1 MADDI
6 DAFNPFDDENT
17 DAADEQNTARA
28 VLPDRMTKI
37 YGENTG
43 NVFLWSTQEE
53 ADKSIDF
60 GESEIEQSTVFLE
73 SFRIGGYDE
82 MAQVKDLH
90 VTVDDPEKHIGSYVS
105 YNVTTKTTRGQFDHP
120 EYTVRRRYQDFLW
133 LRQRLEESYP
143 THIVPPLP
151 EKKSFSKRFD
161 RFSTEFL
168 KLRQIALN
176 KFVSRIADHPVMS
189 FNDNFHV
196 FLTAKTW
203 ELTSVKKQSPGLM
216 SRMSDSMRNM
226 ASSWMLKN
234 REPEFQE
241 MAEFTKTFREKMVAL
256 ESVSDKIAKDR
267 FDLLEIYKEYIP
279 IFNLWADA
287 ETKLVDPLHAMAN
300 AFDSNS
306 SSLKSLLK
314 AQDPRFM
321 EPLHEYVLYTDAIK
335 STLKHRDTIQ
345 MEYEVT
351 LEELSRKKTEKEEL
365 EKGTGGGRWFGKE
378 TDQSKQ
384 DKLERV
390 NTNIEELSKLSESG
404 NDRLECANVDLK
416 ADIERWHK
424 NKRTDFRDLLTEYSE
439 RHVNYYEECLTAWQ
453 EALNIVSGNPL
464 DRGEDLED
472 EA

>member
-1 MADDI
+1 MADDM
-6 DAFNPFDDENT
+6 DTFNPFEKEDDGE
-17 DAADEQNTARA
+17 EGEA
-28 VLPDRMTKI
+28 VLPDSPA
-37 YGENTG
+37 G
-43 NVFLWSTQEE
+43 
-53 ADKSIDF
+53 ADKTVHSVDLD
-60 GESEIEQSTVFLE
+60 SSTLDQSAAFLE
-73 SFRIGGYDE
+73 SFKMGGYDE
-82 MAQVKDLH
+82 MTQVKDLH
-90 VTVDDPEKHIGSYVS
+90 VTVDDPEKHVGGYVS

-120 EYTVRRRYQDFLW
+120 EYSVRRRYQDFLW

-151 EKKSFSKRFD
+151 EKKSFSKHFD

-168 KLRQIALN
+168 RSRQIALN

-241 MAEFTKTFREKMVAL
+241 MAEYIKTFREKMLVL
-256 ESVSDKIAKDR
+256 ETISDKIAKDR
-267 FDLLEIYKEYIP
+267 FDLLEVYTEYIP

-287 ETKLVDPLHAMAN
+287 ESKLVDPLHAMAN
-300 AFDSNS
+300 AFDKNS
-306 SSLKSLLK
+306 SSLKTLLK

-351 LEELSRKKTEKEEL
+351 LEELSRKKAEKEEL
-365 EKGTGGGRWFGKE
+365 DKGTGGGRWFGKDTE
-378 TDQSKQ
+378 QSRQ
-384 DKLERV
+384 DRRDRV
-390 NTNIEELSKLSESG
+390 DSNIEELSKLAESG
-404 NDRLECANVDLK
+404 SDRLECANVDLK

-424 NKRTDFRDLLTEYSE
+424 NKITDFRELLTEYSE
-439 RHVNYYEECLTAWQ
+439 RHANYYKECLAAWQ
-453 EALNIVSGNPL
+453 EALKIVSGGKQ
-464 DRGEDLED
+464 DQEQDVEDV
-472 EA
+472 